1 MRAVNKKEAK
11 TVNLTEVFELGKQIM
26 IKNNDNV
33 NSFLS
38 TPDELYFLFVNYYTN
53 YNQIITPM
61 IITRR

>member
-1 MRAVNKKEAK
+1 MKISYCIRKMRAVNKKEAK

-38 TPDELYFLFVNYYTN
+38 TPDELYFLFVWCIKLLH
-53 YNQIITPM
+53 Q
-61 IITRR
+61 